1 MFWFWGDALE
11 NPISE
16 SESFK
21 FKARFI
27 NNSNTTGIIDAK
39 VAVPLKYVSNFWIT
53 LEIPLI
59 NFEVNLILTWSANR
73 VVTRQGIDKQI
84 LQ

>member
-1 MFWFWGDALE
+1 M
-11 NPISE
+11 
-16 SESFK
+16 
-21 FKARFI
+21 

-73 VVTRQGIDKQI
+73 VVARQGIDKQI

>member
-1 MFWFWGDALE
+1 MIQFWRDALE

-21 FKARFI
+21 FKGRFV
-27 NNSNTTGIIDAK
+27 NNTNIAGIIDWRI
-39 VAVPLKYVSNFWIT
+39 AVPLKYLSNFGIT
-53 LEIPLI
+53 LEMRLI
-59 NFEVNLILTWSANR
+59 NFEVNLILTWSANS
-73 VVTRQGIDKQI
+73 VVTRQGIEKQI